1 MCEIDKPLY
10 EKVVKAKAD
19 VAAILKD
26 LLSWLRHNILIDA
39 SRSQIDMLTRFTPA
53 FQKSC

>member
-26 LLSWLRHNILIDA
+26 
-39 SRSQIDMLTRFTPA
+39 QIDMLTRFTPA